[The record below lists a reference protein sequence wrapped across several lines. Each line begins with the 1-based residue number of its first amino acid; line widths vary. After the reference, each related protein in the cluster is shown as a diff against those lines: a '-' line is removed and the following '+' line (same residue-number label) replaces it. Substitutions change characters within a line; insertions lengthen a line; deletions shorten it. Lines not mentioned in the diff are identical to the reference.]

1 MSSNL
6 LEDIECDPISSR
18 HEQGFDGHTVIKIA
32 ATLYCD
38 KNYTVSEVEDI
49 VKYIDSNFSDTRIE
63 SFNGFDITYANNVK
77 RSV

>member
-1 MSSNL
+1 M
-6 LEDIECDPISSR
+6 
-18 HEQGFDGHTVIKIA
+18 IKIA